1 MGYRELAPPPG
12 LSALVECG
20 WTATGLTGPARI
32 LPDGCMDLIRREDQ
46 TLVAGPDT
54 TAFLSRSGPE
64 PVRGLRFHPGVLPR
78 LLGVPAAEV
87 RDTRVALSELRA
99 VGRDRSLTE
108 LAETMAAYPP
118 LPETAPWSLTTLGEV
133 TRNLA
138 RGASVA
144 DTAREAG
151 WSARTL
157 QRQCTAVYGY
167 GPAMLRRVLR
177 FRRATRLLDTGVAPA
192 EVAFRAGYS
201 DQPHLHRE
209 IRTLAG
215 LPLGQLVAGQPAA
228 ANRSIDV
235 PSGSLTV
242 A

>member
-1 MGYRELAPPPG
+1 M
-12 LSALVECG
+12 
-20 WTATGLTGPARI
+20 
-32 LPDGCMDLIRREDQ
+32 DGQ

-64 PVRGLRFHPGVLPR
+64 PVRGLRFRPGVLPR

-87 RDTRVALSELRA
+87 RDTRVALSELRI

-108 LAETMAAYPP
+108 LAETLAADPP
-118 LPETAPWSLTTLGEV
+118 RPETAPWTLSALGEV
-133 TRNLA
+133 TRRLA
-138 RGASVA
+138 EGASVA

-167 GPAMLRRVLR
+167 GPATLRRVLR
-177 FRRATRLLDTGVAPA
+177 FRRATRLLDTGIAPA
-192 EVAFRAGYS
+192 EVAARAGYS

-215 LPLGQLVAGQPAA
+215 VTLGQLAA